1 MVVTQAQI
9 DDFILAITPIIQK
22 YSSQYGYQL
31 SSPII
36 AQACVES
43 RYGQSG
49 LAKYHNYFGL
59 KCGKAWKGKSVNMQ
73 TKEEYKVGL
82 LTIKDNF
89 RIFDNMDEGVKGY
102 FEFISTKRYANL
114 KTATTPKQYLEFIK
128 ADGYAT
134 SSTYVSTNMAVVNRY
149 NLAQYDRKKTIG
161 YEIGKVYTLQS
172 DMYVRQSPNGAKIKY
187 DSLTEDGKKNGK
199 FDEEGNAILFA
210 GTRVTCKGMSGKW
223 MQIPSGWVC
232 TVSNTGKTYII

>member
-1 MVVTQAQI
+1 MATQDQI
-9 DDFILAITPIIQK
+9 NDFITRIAPIIQK
-22 YSSQYGYQL
+22 YSHQYGYKV

-36 AQACVES
+36 AQACLES

-59 KCGKAWKGKSVNMQ
+59 KCGKSWKGMSVSMS
-73 TKEEYKVGL
+73 TKEEYVHGA
-82 LTIKDNF
+82 LTTIRDSF
-89 RIFDNMDEGVKGY
+89 RVYSNLEEGVKGY
-102 FEFISTKRYANL
+102 FDFISTSRYANL
-114 KTATTPKQYLEFIK
+114 KTATDPKQYLEMIK

-134 SSTYVSTNMAVVNRY
+134 SSKYVENNMAVVNKH
-149 NLAQYDRKKTIG
+149 NLAKYDTTSGYLIG
-161 YEIGKVYTLQS
+161 QNYTLQS